1 MTPFASSTSLLIGAA
16 FGVMLILSGL
26 GLSFALRFPRARPQ
40 LDWLE
45 LGFVVFMLSTGLALS
60 LGLVLAWFRVFSLG
74 ALTLLLSVIAL
85 VSWGVVWRRGT
96 FRSLRR
102 ELVRPRRAEVALL
115 GLLAVLSVIYFRPHE
130 FILGAADAGVY
141 VNMGSH
147 IARSGELLIDDPLIA
162 QLDPSFYPVFFREQ
176 LPNTLTRYYYLPGYY
191 LSDTVPGQIIPQFYA
206 LQAISIAILTAIGGV
221 PLGLMATPIWGL
233 MGIVA
238 VYLLA
243 RNLFDRHVALLA
255 AVLLGTVILQNWFAR
270 YPTAEVLTQSFLFA
284 GLYALGRLVQRHEP
298 LRSWGFAAGLWLG
311 LIFLIR
317 IDMILVLAVLPVLLI
332 GLAAARRWSPGLTV
346 LMATLGVLTVQGIV
360 HAVWFAWPYT
370 YNTYQAA
377 VSILLGRNGWL
388 WVVVGMAAGIIGIAL
403 LFFGV
408 RWFNRLAKSR
418 RNQLRQWV
426 SRVLIVAVCGA
437 AFYAYFLRPVWEP
450 AANANYWYGAIEIPV
465 TNRENLVRIGWY
477 VTPLGLALVVLGLC
491 IMIWRERSLPV
502 WVFGAIGL
510 LSTVVY
516 VYNILNNPHHIY
528 AMRRYV
534 PVVIPAMMIWGAY
547 GLAYLSRARR
557 RSIRLVT
564 WIVLLAWLAGMVW
577 QSRVIWRQVDDAGA
591 VTALTEFNRRLEPG
605 AIVLFDDQ
613 SPVGWGDVFGTPLRF
628 IYEHPVFVLRNP
640 QAVTPKALRALV
652 RDWQQRGY
660 PVYVMSQADKT
671 VSVADSLPLSDAQ
684 QYLFETTVL
693 QPTYTDYPNKVVPM
707 RYDVAIREVQ
717 ALR

>member
-1 MTPFASSTSLLIGAA
+1 
-16 FGVMLILSGL
+16 
-26 GLSFALRFPRARPQ
+26 
-40 LDWLE
+40 
-45 LGFVVFMLSTGLALS
+45 
-60 LGLVLAWFRVFSLG
+60 
-74 ALTLLLSVIAL
+74 
-85 VSWGVVWRRGT
+85 
-96 FRSLRR
+96 
-102 ELVRPRRAEVALL
+102 
-115 GLLAVLSVIYFRPHE
+115 
-130 FILGAADAGVY
+130 
-141 VNMGSH
+141 
-147 IARSGELLIDDPLIA
+147 
-162 QLDPSFYPVFFREQ
+162 
-176 LPNTLTRYYYLPGYY
+176 
-191 LSDTVPGQIIPQFYA
+191 
-206 LQAISIAILTAIGGV
+206 
-221 PLGLMATPIWGL
+221 
-233 MGIVA
+233 
-238 VYLLA
+238 
-243 RNLFDRHVALLA
+243 
-255 AVLLGTVILQNWFAR
+255 
-270 YPTAEVLTQSFLFA
+270 
-284 GLYALGRLVQRHEP
+284 
-298 LRSWGFAAGLWLG
+298 
-311 LIFLIR
+311 
-317 IDMILVLAVLPVLLI
+317 
-332 GLAAARRWSPGLTV
+332 
-346 LMATLGVLTVQGIV
+346 MATLGVLTVQGIV

-408 RWFNRLAKSR
+408 RWFNRLAESR